1 LTSTGTGFLMSSE
14 MTRFYAVMSPQLSG
28 RSHPIGISQ
37 EVTHDEPFPPI
48 NTAISRAEIVGVEL
62 L

>member
-1 LTSTGTGFLMSSE
+1 
-14 MTRFYAVMSPQLSG
+14 MSPQLSG
-28 RSHPIGISQ
+28 RNHPIGISH
-37 EVTHDEPFPPI
+37 EVTRDEPLLPI